1 MQWPQLYPLLTAR
14 YSPIAPCPGLLTNRR
29 AAKADRYRIMIRK
42 RYVINICVSFFKQ
55 NIDVHMCGFLYVS
68 ARVQLARNNNNTS
81 NRYVEHFMNDSPS
94 MEQTRDNVLGPPS
107 SADGTLD
114 PRQQRVIKKLFR
126 RLITFLFILFVFSY
140 LDRINI
146 GFAGLTMGKDLG
158 LTSTMFGLA
167 TTLFYVMYVIC
178 GIPSNVMLSVVGARR
193 WIAILMVVWGIASTA
208 TMFATGPNSLY
219 VLRMLVGIAEAGF
232 LPGLLLYLTFWFPA
246 HYRARANALFM
257 IAMPVTMALGS
268 LASGY
273 ILNLDGVMNLKGWQW
288 LFLLEG
294 FPSVILG
301 FVVWFWLDDS
311 PDKAR
316 WLTQDDK
323 ACLKEMLEADR
334 LNAISTREREQAAAL
349 APQQRSVMRELFT
362 PTIML
367 YTLAYFCLTNT
378 LSALSVWT
386 PLILR
391 SISEESSNVTIGI
404 LSAIP
409 QVCTIVA
416 MVWWSKRSDKR
427 NERKVHTLLPYLF
440 AAAGWILTATSTNP
454 MLQFT
459 GIVMASSGAFAAMVI
474 FWTTPDRS
482 ISLRARALGIAVINA
497 TGMTGAAL
505 GPLLMGLMKDITGNF
520 NAGIFMV
527 AGFLVLGAA
536 VIALIPMK
544 HATKQAESLK
554 GLPTNG

>member
-1 MQWPQLYPLLTAR
+1 
-14 YSPIAPCPGLLTNRR
+14 
-29 AAKADRYRIMIRK
+29 
-42 RYVINICVSFFKQ
+42 
-55 NIDVHMCGFLYVS
+55 
-68 ARVQLARNNNNTS
+68 
-81 NRYVEHFMNDSPS
+81 
-94 MEQTRDNVLGPPS
+94 MEQTRSEVLVPPS
-107 SADGTLD
+107 SEARLLD
-114 PRQQRVIKKLFR
+114 ARQQSVINKLFR
-126 RLITFLFILFVFSY
+126 RLIVFLFILFVFSY

-178 GIPSNVMLSVVGARR
+178 GIPSNIMLSIVGARR

-219 VLRMLVGIAEAGF
+219 ALRMLVGIAEAGF

-246 HYRARANALFM
+246 QYRARANALFM

-273 ILNLDGVMNLKGWQW
+273 ILNLDGVLNLKGWQW

-294 FPSVILG
+294 FPSVLLG
-301 FVVWFWLDDS
+301 LVVWFWLDDS
-311 PDKAR
+311 PDKAK
-316 WLTQDDK
+316 WLTADDK
-323 ACLKEMLEADR
+323 ACLKEMLDADR
-334 LNAISTREREQAAAL
+334 AAVQQSRLSEASL
-349 APQQRSVMRELFT
+349 PLSQRSMLRELFT
-362 PTIML
+362 PVIML

-391 SISEESSNVTIGI
+391 SFNEQSSNITIGI

-409 QVCTIVA
+409 QICTIVG
-416 MVWWSKRSDKR
+416 MIWWSKRSDRLK
-427 NERKVHTLLPYLF
+427 ERKLHTLLPYLF
-440 AAAGWILTATSTNP
+440 AAAGWMLTASSSNP
-454 MLQFT
+454 LLQFT
-459 GIVMASSGAFAAMVI
+459 GIVMASAGAFAAMVI
-474 FWTTPDRS
+474 FWTTPDQS

-505 GPLLMGLMKDITGNF
+505 GPLLMGWLKDVTGNF

-527 AGFLVLGAA
+527 AGFLVLGAV

-544 HATKQAESLK
+544 TAVKQRAL
-554 GLPTNG
+554 

>member
-1 MQWPQLYPLLTAR
+1 M
-14 YSPIAPCPGLLTNRR
+14 
-29 AAKADRYRIMIRK
+29 
-42 RYVINICVSFFKQ
+42 
-55 NIDVHMCGFLYVS
+55 
-68 ARVQLARNNNNTS
+68 NN
-81 NRYVEHFMNDSPS
+81 SPS
-94 MEQTRDNVLGPPS
+94 MEQTRSEVLVPPS
-107 SADGTLD
+107 SEARLLD
-114 PRQQRVIKKLFR
+114 ARQQSVINKLFR
-126 RLITFLFILFVFSY
+126 RLIVFLFILFVFSY

-178 GIPSNVMLSVVGARR
+178 GIPSNIMLSIVGARR

-219 VLRMLVGIAEAGF
+219 ALRMLVGIAEAGF

-246 HYRARANALFM
+246 QYRARANALFM

-273 ILNLDGVMNLKGWQW
+273 ILNLDGVLNLKGWQW

-294 FPSVILG
+294 FPSVLLG
-301 FVVWFWLDDS
+301 LVVWFWLDDS
-311 PDKAR
+311 PDKAK
-316 WLTQDDK
+316 WLTADDK
-323 ACLKEMLEADR
+323 ACLKEMLDADR
-334 LNAISTREREQAAAL
+334 AAVQQSRLSEASL
-349 APQQRSVMRELFT
+349 PLSQRSMLRELFT
-362 PTIML
+362 PVIML

-391 SISEESSNVTIGI
+391 SFNEQSSNITIGI

-409 QVCTIVA
+409 QICTIVG
-416 MVWWSKRSDKR
+416 MIWWSKRSDRLK
-427 NERKVHTLLPYLF
+427 ERKLHTLLPYLF
-440 AAAGWILTATSTNP
+440 AAAGWMLTASSSNP
-454 MLQFT
+454 LLQFT
-459 GIVMASSGAFAAMVI
+459 GIVMASAGAFAAMVI
-474 FWTTPDRS
+474 FWTTPDQS

-505 GPLLMGLMKDITGNF
+505 GPLLMGWLKDVTGNF

-527 AGFLVLGAA
+527 AGFLVLGAV

-544 HATKQAESLK
+544 TAVKQRAL
-554 GLPTNG
+554 

>member
-1 MQWPQLYPLLTAR
+1 
-14 YSPIAPCPGLLTNRR
+14 
-29 AAKADRYRIMIRK
+29 
-42 RYVINICVSFFKQ
+42 
-55 NIDVHMCGFLYVS
+55 
-68 ARVQLARNNNNTS
+68 
-81 NRYVEHFMNDSPS
+81 MNDSPS
-94 MEQTRDNVLGPPS
+94 MEQTRSDVLAPPS
-107 SADGTLD
+107 SADATLD
-114 PRQQRVIKKLFR
+114 PRQQIVIKKLFR

-178 GIPSNVMLSVVGARR
+178 GIPSNVMLSIVGARR

-208 TMFATGPNSLY
+208 TMFATGPGSLY
-219 VLRMLVGIAEAGF
+219 VLRMMVGIAEAGF

-311 PDKAR
+311 PSKAR
-316 WLTQDDK
+316 WLTDDDK
-323 ACLKEMLEADR
+323 ACLNEMLEADR
-334 LNAISTREREQAAAL
+334 LNAIST
-349 APQQRSVMRELFT
+349 QQREKATLVSTQRSMFRELFT

-391 SISEESSNVTIGI
+391 SFNQESSNVTIGL

-416 MVWWSKRSDKR
+416 MVWWSKRSDKY
-427 NERKVHTLLPYLF
+427 NERKIHTLLPYLF
-440 AAAGWILTATSTNP
+440 AAAGWILTASSRDP

-459 GIVMASSGAFAAMVI
+459 GIIMASAGAFAAMVI
-474 FWTTPDRS
+474 FWTTPDRA

-505 GPLLMGLMKDITGNF
+505 GPLLMGWMKDVTGNF

-527 AGFLVLGAA
+527 AGFLVLGAV
-536 VIALIPMK
+536 VIALIPMQK
-544 HATKQAESLK
+544 PEPQS
-554 GLPTNG
+554 

>member
-1 MQWPQLYPLLTAR
+1 
-14 YSPIAPCPGLLTNRR
+14 
-29 AAKADRYRIMIRK
+29 
-42 RYVINICVSFFKQ
+42 
-55 NIDVHMCGFLYVS
+55 
-68 ARVQLARNNNNTS
+68 
-81 NRYVEHFMNDSPS
+81 MNDSPS
-94 MEQTRDNVLGPPS
+94 MEQTRSDVLAPPS
-107 SADGTLD
+107 SADATLD
-114 PRQQRVIKKLFR
+114 PRQQIVIKKLFR

-178 GIPSNVMLSVVGARR
+178 GIPSNVMLSIVGARR

-208 TMFATGPNSLY
+208 TMFATGPGSLY
-219 VLRMLVGIAEAGF
+219 VLRMMVGIAEAGF

-311 PDKAR
+311 PSKAR
-316 WLTQDDK
+316 WLTDDDK
-323 ACLKEMLEADR
+323 ACLNEMLEADR
-334 LNAISTREREQAAAL
+334 LNAISTQRREKATL
-349 APQQRSVMRELFT
+349 VPTQRSMFRELFT

-391 SISEESSNVTIGI
+391 SFNQESSNVTIGL

-416 MVWWSKRSDKR
+416 MVWWSKRSDKY
-427 NERKVHTLLPYLF
+427 NERKIHTLLPYLF
-440 AAAGWILTATSTNP
+440 AAAGWILTASSRDP

-459 GIVMASSGAFAAMVI
+459 GIIMASAGAFAAMVI
-474 FWTTPDRS
+474 FWTTPDRA

-505 GPLLMGLMKDITGNF
+505 GPLLMGWMKDVTGNF

-527 AGFLVLGAA
+527 AGFLVLGAV
-536 VIALIPMK
+536 VIALIPMQK
-544 HATKQAESLK
+544 PEPQS
-554 GLPTNG
+554 

>member
-1 MQWPQLYPLLTAR
+1 
-14 YSPIAPCPGLLTNRR
+14 
-29 AAKADRYRIMIRK
+29 
-42 RYVINICVSFFKQ
+42 
-55 NIDVHMCGFLYVS
+55 
-68 ARVQLARNNNNTS
+68 
-81 NRYVEHFMNDSPS
+81 MNDSPS
-94 MEQTRDNVLGPPS
+94 MEQTRSDVLAPPS
-107 SADGTLD
+107 SADATLD
-114 PRQQRVIKKLFR
+114 PRQQIVIKKLFR

-178 GIPSNVMLSVVGARR
+178 GIPSNVMLSIVGARR

-208 TMFATGPNSLY
+208 TMFATGPGSLY
-219 VLRMLVGIAEAGF
+219 VLRMMVGIAEAGF

-311 PDKAR
+311 PSKAR
-316 WLTQDDK
+316 WLTDDDK
-323 ACLKEMLEADR
+323 ACLNEMLEADR
-334 LNAISTREREQAAAL
+334 LNAIST
-349 APQQRSVMRELFT
+349 QQREKATLVPTQRSMFRELFT

-391 SISEESSNVTIGI
+391 SFNQESSNVTIGL

-416 MVWWSKRSDKR
+416 MVWWSKRSDKY
-427 NERKVHTLLPYLF
+427 NERKIHTLLPYLF
-440 AAAGWILTATSTNP
+440 AAAGWILTASSRDP

-459 GIVMASSGAFAAMVI
+459 GIIMASAGAFAAMVI
-474 FWTTPDRS
+474 FWTTPDRA

-505 GPLLMGLMKDITGNF
+505 GPLLMGWMKDVTGNF

-527 AGFLVLGAA
+527 AGFLVLGAM
-536 VIALIPMK
+536 VIALIPMQK
-544 HATKQAESLK
+544 PEPQS
-554 GLPTNG
+554 

>member
-1 MQWPQLYPLLTAR
+1 
-14 YSPIAPCPGLLTNRR
+14 
-29 AAKADRYRIMIRK
+29 
-42 RYVINICVSFFKQ
+42 
-55 NIDVHMCGFLYVS
+55 
-68 ARVQLARNNNNTS
+68 
-81 NRYVEHFMNDSPS
+81 MNDSPS
-94 MEQTRDNVLGPPS
+94 MEQTRSDVLAPPS
-107 SADGTLD
+107 SADATLD
-114 PRQQRVIKKLFR
+114 PRQQIVIKKLFR

-178 GIPSNVMLSVVGARR
+178 GIPSNVMLSIVGARR

-208 TMFATGPNSLY
+208 TMFATGPGSLY
-219 VLRMLVGIAEAGF
+219 VLRMMVGIAEAGF

-311 PDKAR
+311 PLKAR
-316 WLTQDDK
+316 WLTDDDK
-323 ACLKEMLEADR
+323 ACLNEMLEADR
-334 LNAISTREREQAAAL
+334 LNAIST
-349 APQQRSVMRELFT
+349 QQREKATLVPTQRSMFRELFT

-391 SISEESSNVTIGI
+391 SFNQESSNVTIGL

-416 MVWWSKRSDKR
+416 MVWWSKRSDKY
-427 NERKVHTLLPYLF
+427 NERKIHTLLPYLF
-440 AAAGWILTATSTNP
+440 AAAGWILTASSRDP

-459 GIVMASSGAFAAMVI
+459 GIIMASAGAFAAMVI
-474 FWTTPDRS
+474 FWTTPDRA

-505 GPLLMGLMKDITGNF
+505 GPLLMGWMKDVTGNF

-527 AGFLVLGAA
+527 AGFLVLGAV
-536 VIALIPMK
+536 VIALIPMQK
-544 HATKQAESLK
+544 PEPQS
-554 GLPTNG
+554 